1 MKSIKTKLIVSI
13 GLMIIILSLVFLY
26 MGYKNTTRVISLS
39 EKKELTNLYKTFLN
53 EIKAKADMATVMA
66 EEVALIPDVQEAFA
80 KGDREKLKE
89 MFIPV
94 FKKLSDEGWI
104 KQFQFHKPPAISFLR
119 VHKPKKFGD
128 DLSSFR
134 FTVVKCNKE
143 KVPVSGLEK
152 GVAGFGI
159 RGVVPVFYQGQHIG
173 SVEFGISFGD
183 SFVERL
189 KKSYGVDYE
198 VFIEEDGNYKVLA
211 STIKEAYRG
220 DKIKDVLDNGKL
232 STVYTTLDGIPYAV
246 IIGPVRD
253 FSGKVVGVVEILK
266 DRREVLGIMRS
277 NLIVQIGTGIAL
289 LIIILI
295 LLYFITNSITVPLI
309 KVTNLMDKFSKDFQE
324 GKADLTERI
333 EIKRNDETGILAG
346 SLNRLLDGI
355 KDILKQLKNE
365 SVELL
370 KASSDVHNASEKLND
385 ISQSLASTSE
395 ETAATVEE
403 VSSSVE
409 EVARNAKNIS
419 GYTEKIVGE
428 VDDTTK
434 INKDMTEKSK
444 MVIDNS
450 SLITG
455 AMEQLEE
462 MIDKTMEI
470 ITQAKEKGEEVKALA
485 NEGGQGIEN
494 TVEGMSTINKRMDE
508 IGKIIDKLGKSSEE
522 IGKITEVI
530 SDIADQT
537 NLLAL
542 NAAIEAARAGD
553 AGKGFAVVAD
563 EVRKLAERSQQAAG
577 EINNLIKGIQTEIK
591 TAISASLKGVKESE
605 SGMELAKQA
614 GNMFNQIQDGIEEIS
629 SIVDLVYKNMSQE
642 KESEVVLHDK
652 IVENGE
658 YIKEIGELIEE
669 GQERMELIDNEI
681 KEINNRLSEIS
692 MATDEQ
698 AAGID
703 ELRKSVENVANMA
716 QENADITREL
726 GEDSAHIKELAEGLD
741 DMVKGFKAE

>member
-13 GLMIIILSLVFLY
+13 GLIVVVLSVVFLY
-26 MGYKNTTRVISLS
+26 MGYRNTVRVISLS
-39 EKKELTNLYKTFLN
+39 EKKELSALYETFLN

-66 EEVALIPDVQEAFA
+66 EEVALIPDVQKAFA
-80 KGDREKLKE
+80 EGDREKLKE
-89 MFIPV
+89 MFVPV
-94 FKKLSDEGWI
+94 YKRLSEEGWI

-152 GVAGFGI
+152 GVAGFGV
-159 RGVVPVFYQGQHIG
+159 RGVVPVFYQGKHIG
-173 SVEFGISFGD
+173 SVEFGISFGNP
-183 SFVERL
+183 FVERL
-189 KKSYGVDYE
+189 KKSYNVDYE
-198 VFIEEDGNYKVLA
+198 VFVRENGGYKVLA
-211 STIKEAYRG
+211 STMKEGYRG
-220 DKIKDVLDNGKL
+220 DKIEDVLNKGKPII
-232 STVYTTLDGIPYAV
+232 VHTTLDKVPYAV

-253 FSGKVVGVVEILK
+253 FSGKIVGVVEILK
-266 DRREVLGIMRS
+266 NRRDVLGIMRS
-277 NLIVQIGTGIAL
+277 NLMIQIGTGIAL

-309 KVTNLMDKFSKDFQE
+309 KATNLMDKFSKDFQE
-324 GKADLTERI
+324 GKADLTERVKI
-333 EIKRNDETGILAG
+333 RRNDETGILGDA
-346 SLNRLLDGI
+346 LNRLLDGM
-355 KDILKQLKNE
+355 KDMMRQIKNE
-365 SVELL
+365 SMELRR
-370 KASSDVHNASEKLND
+370 SSEDVYNASEKLND
-385 ISQSLASTSE
+385 ISQSLASISE

-409 EVARNAKNIS
+409 EIAEGAKNIS
-419 GYTEKIVGE
+419 GYTTKIVEE
-428 VDDTTK
+428 VEENTK
-434 INKDMTEKSK
+434 ANKNMAEKSRL
-444 MVIDNS
+444 VIDNS
-450 SLITG
+450 SLIAG
-455 AMEQLEE
+455 AMKKLEE
-462 MIDKTMEI
+462 IIDKTMEI
-470 ITQAKEKGEEVKALA
+470 IEQAKSKGEQVKTLA

-494 TVEGMSTINKRMDE
+494 TVDGMSAINKRMDE

-563 EVRKLAERSQQAAG
+563 EVRKLAERSQEAAG
-577 EINNLIKGIQTEIK
+577 EINSLIKGIQSEIK
-591 TAISASLKGVKESE
+591 TAIDASLRGMKESE
-605 SGMELAKQA
+605 AGMELAKQA
-614 GNMFNQIQDGIEEIS
+614 GSMFNQIQEGIEEIS
-629 SIVDLVYKNMSQE
+629 SIIDLVYKNMSQE

-652 IVENGE
+652 ILENGQN
-658 YIKEIGELIEE
+658 IKEIGELIEE

-692 MATDEQ
+692 MATNEQ
-698 AAGID
+698 AAGVD

-716 QENADITREL
+716 QENADITKAL
-726 GEDSAHIKELAEGLD
+726 GEDSSHIKKLAEDLD
-741 DMVKGFKAE
+741 GMIEGFKVE